1 VYAFLVGLLFDLML
15 RTAKHK
21 ELHHQPMESNLPQN
35 LKQRMPQVVLHQLRS
50 RHSLLVGIL
59 RLTREHD
66 GSIHLHL
73 LVKHHRAIAALS
85 LHIAHVLLAHRRVH
99 SLWVLLHHS
108 YHRSRSVFLLL
119 LWLHDLDWNWILPSA
134 PSAGPST
141 AESHR
146 RSRST

>member
-1 VYAFLVGLLFDLML
+1 MLM
-15 RTAKHK
+15 TAKHK

-35 LKQRMPQVVLHQLRS
+35 LLQQMPLHQLRS
-50 RHSLLVGIL
+50 RHSLLVGIHW
-59 RLTREHD
+59 LTREHV

-99 SLWVLLHHS
+99 SLWVLLDHS

-119 LWLHDLDWNWILPSA
+119 LWLHDLDWNWIIPHLLALRLLNPID
-134 PSAGPST
+134 PVDP
-141 AESHR
+141 
-146 RSRST
+146 RSRSGRLE